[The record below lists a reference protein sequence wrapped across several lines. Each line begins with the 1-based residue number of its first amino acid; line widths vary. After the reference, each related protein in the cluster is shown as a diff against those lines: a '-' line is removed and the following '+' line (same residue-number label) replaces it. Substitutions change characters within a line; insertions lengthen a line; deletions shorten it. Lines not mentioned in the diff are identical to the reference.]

1 MGAGQGLQI
10 TFVGRMGDLGA
21 AVKVGHPFTQLAPSQ
36 ASLGVSFL
44 GPKDFEVPGIVDGR
58 LYPEIGPLLIVELD
72 MIASHPML
80 DPDAF
85 GAFLQMADDFA
96 GKGRGDVSPGGNLSP
111 QKAHHIRAGKGC
123 QAVPQ
128 KMGIDLSQ
136 LLGVLEEDVGGP
148 LALINR
154 SVVW

>member
-1 MGAGQGLQI
+1 
-10 TFVGRMGDLGA
+10 
-21 AVKVGHPFTQLAPSQ
+21 
-36 ASLGVSFL
+36 
-44 GPKDFEVPGIVDGR
+44 
-58 LYPEIGPLLIVELD
+58 
-72 MIASHPML
+72 MIAAHPML

-85 GAFLQMADDFA
+85 GALLQMRDDFA

-128 KMGIDLSQ
+128 KMGVDLFK
-136 LLGVLEEDVGGP
+136 LLGVFEEDVGGP

-154 SVVW
+154 PVV